1 MTGHALESRTLGK
14 SGPAAGLMG
23 MGCWAI
29 GGPFYSGHGCRYPTG
44 APLGYGEVDDS
55 ESIRAIHSALD
66 AGITFF
72 DTADAYGTGHSEQVL
87 GNALRGKRSRVLLAT
102 KFGNTYDASTKQLTG
117 INVSRSYIRKAC
129 EASLSRLQADWIDL
143 YQLHVGDL
151 PIDQANEVADTL
163 DELCKAGLIRFY
175 AWSTDD
181 PERAEALAD
190 RPNCTAVQFDMNVFE
205 DAPSLLGVARRHDLA
220 SVIRLPLA
228 MGFLTGKFTTS
239 SRLSSID
246 IRSRPPHWLRYFEEG
261 GRASAVWLKKLDA
274 LREILTSEGRTLAQG
289 ALAWVWAR
297 DDRTIPIPGIRT
309 EAQAKENAA
318 AMQFGPLTPCQM
330 REIDRV
336 LDRTL

>member
-1 MTGHALESRTLGK
+1 MLSRALASRTLGK
-14 SGPAAGLMG
+14 SGLTAGLMG

-29 GGPFYSGHGCRYPTG
+29 GGPFYSGRGCRYPTG

-55 ESIRAIHSALD
+55 ESMRAIHSALD

-87 GNALRGKRSRVLLAT
+87 GNALRGKRNRVLLAT
-102 KFGNTYDASTKQLTG
+102 KFGNTYDESTKELTG
-117 INVSRSYIRKAC
+117 INVSRAYIRKAC
-129 EASLSRLQADWIDL
+129 QASLKRLQTDWIDL

-151 PIDQANEVADTL
+151 PIDQANDVADTL
-163 DELCKAGLIRFY
+163 DELCETGLIRFY

-181 PERAEALAD
+181 PERAAAFAD

-205 DAPSLLGVARRHDLA
+205 DAPALLDVSHRHDLA
-220 SVIRLPLA
+220 SVIRVPLA

-239 SRLSSID
+239 SQLSSID
-246 IRSRPPHWLRYFEEG
+246 IRSKPSHWLRYFEEG
-261 GRASAVWLKKLDA
+261 GGASAMWLEKLDS

-309 EAQAKENAA
+309 EAQANENAA
-318 AMQFGPLTPCQM
+318 AMQFGPLAPSQVQ
-330 REIDRV
+330 EIDR
-336 LDRTL
+336 LLERS